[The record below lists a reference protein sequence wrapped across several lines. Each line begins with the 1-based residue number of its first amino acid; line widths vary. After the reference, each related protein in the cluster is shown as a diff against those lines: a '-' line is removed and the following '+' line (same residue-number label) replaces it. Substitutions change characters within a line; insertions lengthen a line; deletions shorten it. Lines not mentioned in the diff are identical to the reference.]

1 MKPPCSLHSLQ
12 FRSILAMLG
21 RCIQVSTGTRGT
33 YRATFLF
40 WWGQMSFFCI
50 QPLRLATKTTDIDS
64 VHILFT
70 DHKRSL
76 WKCQVQ
82 ITEVWNPLIALILAL
97 STYCYS
103 ACIFMF
109 VCLFFFPL
117 YCCRMKFKTK
127 KMSRKWK
134 RCLEYCVHRNIH
146 TKINICFNINKYHNP
161 GDCKAATLFPPKI
174 SL

>member
-1 MKPPCSLHSLQ
+1 MYCFAFRWSNRKIKSLSLCTEMKPPCSLHSLQ

-21 RCIQVSTGTRGT
+21 RYIQVSTGTRGT

-109 VCLFFFPL
+109 VCLFFSP
-117 YCCRMKFKTK
+117 YIAVEWNSKR
-127 KMSRKWK
+127 K
-134 RCLEYCVHRNIH
+134 RCLENEKDV
-146 TKINICFNINKYHNP
+146 
-161 GDCKAATLFPPKI
+161 
-174 SL
+174 